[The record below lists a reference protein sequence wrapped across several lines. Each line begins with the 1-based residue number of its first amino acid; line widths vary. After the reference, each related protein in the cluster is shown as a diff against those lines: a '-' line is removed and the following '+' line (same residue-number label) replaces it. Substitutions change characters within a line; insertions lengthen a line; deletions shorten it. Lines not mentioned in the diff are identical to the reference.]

1 MHLLRTQPGGFVPDD
16 SIADLGQTPADL
28 VILCSGDSSLAL
40 LAEAARQLPEDYP
53 SLRLA
58 NPMQVQ
64 NHASVDLYVDDVLR
78 HAKVILLSLHGG
90 IGYWRYGVERL
101 MELAAQ
107 GVTVIM

>member
-16 SIADLGQTPADL
+16 NIADLGQTPAEL

-58 NPMQVQ
+58 NPMQV
-64 NHASVDLYVDDVLR
+64 R
-78 HAKVILLSLHGG
+78 ITPLSTCTS
-90 IGYWRYGVERL
+90 
-101 MELAAQ
+101 MKCC
-107 GVTVIM
+107 VTQRSF